1 MHFNS
6 DFFIRRAF
14 YSRLAHLFATTLGR
28 EMPEVKRSPPALC
41 VRQETQCRADK
52 KCSYIVNLWGGPL
65 PGLMGPKTGHGSPR
79 SEILA
84 TPLLKV
90 LWIAKHGI
98 ISASY
103 LNALELQNIILIF
116 KWRHKTE
123 SIWTLSAD
131 FLQATQYFV
140 EKSEQHDQFNVLNL
154 LTCHSGIQK
163 TTLNKVGQSL

>member
-14 YSRLAHLFATTLGR
+14 YSRLAYLFATTLGR

-84 TPLLKV
+84 TPMAGRYTVWSIVLK
-90 LWIAKHGI
+90 
-98 ISASY
+98 
-103 LNALELQNIILIF
+103 F
-116 KWRHKTE
+116 
-123 SIWTLSAD
+123 SID
-131 FLQATQYFV
+131 YGGVFCATFRGKKFGQV
-140 EKSEQHDQFNVLNL
+140 R
-154 LTCHSGIQK
+154 SGHEVM
-163 TTLNKVGQSL
+163 TS

>member
-28 EMPEVKRSPPALC
+28 EMSEVKRSPPALC

-52 KCSYIVNLWGGPL
+52 KCSCIVNLWGGPL

-84 TPLLKV
+84 TPLGGV
-90 LWIAKHGI
+90 R
-98 ISASY
+98 
-103 LNALELQNIILIF
+103 ELGFVFFILFF
-116 KWRHKTE
+116 KLHFINTYTLTIPTVVSVVGPTEYRQPSKGSRNNRIPTVQLLHK
-123 SIWTLSAD
+123 
-131 FLQATQYFV
+131 Q
-140 EKSEQHDQFNVLNL
+140 
-154 LTCHSGIQK
+154 
-163 TTLNKVGQSL
+163 